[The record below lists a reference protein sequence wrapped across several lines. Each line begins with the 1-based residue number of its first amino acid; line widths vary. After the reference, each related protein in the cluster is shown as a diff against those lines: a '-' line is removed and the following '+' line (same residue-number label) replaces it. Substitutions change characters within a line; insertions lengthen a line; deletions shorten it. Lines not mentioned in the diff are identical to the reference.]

1 RDRRAHFPGSD
12 SGPVRPCRDGARGS
26 GRRQER
32 CGEAGEQPREPG
44 QAHHSERDC
53 GETAGHRDGH
63 GEQAADRP
71 QADGRWPGR
80 RSTGDA
86 AGDGQPRIWRQH
98 LWKRKGWRLRL
109 ARSATVDPPGCGS
122 DPGLTPNTRM
132 RVELQLAGDEEVRTV
147 VPYGAVYYDAQGATW
162 VYVNTAPRTFERQ
175 KIGIERVIGD
185 LAVLSEGPP
194 VKTAVVTVGAALL
207 YGAEV

>member
-1 RDRRAHFPGSD
+1 MKAECVIGGLISLAVIAVLSVP
-12 SGPVRPCRDGARGS
+12 A
-26 GRRQER
+26 
-32 CGEAGEQPREPG
+32 A
-44 QAHHSERDC
+44 
-53 GETAGHRDGH
+53 TAP
-63 GEQAADRP
+63 AA
-71 QADGRWPGR
+71 
-80 RSTGDA
+80 A
-86 AGDGQPRIWRQH
+86 AGATREASGSE
-98 LWKRKGWRLRL
+98 LL
-109 ARSATVDPPGCGS
+109 ARPSGLRPVEDTKRSMLKVYYTVPGK
-122 DPGLTPNTRM
+122 DHGLTPNTRM

-207 YGAEV
+207 YGAEVFGK